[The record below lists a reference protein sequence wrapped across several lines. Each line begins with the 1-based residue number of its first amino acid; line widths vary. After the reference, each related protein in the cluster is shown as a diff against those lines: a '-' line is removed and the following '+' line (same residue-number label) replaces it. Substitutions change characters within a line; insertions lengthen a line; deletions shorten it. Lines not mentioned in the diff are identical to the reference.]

1 MTLADFR
8 SAEWKTKIVLWNH
21 ESAEILKITKRDIIY
36 WKWKLGSELL
46 LSLYG
51 GEFFKPR
58 IKQLTLIIFGPPIV
72 WAKNE
77 KKCYFLKLKKHSQ
90 FTWLNGLFENIIF
103 VGLHFREGPLSSI
116 DGYQI
121 KLLYQQRPM

>member
-1 MTLADFR
+1 MKPWVCGNIEDHQARYYLL
-8 SAEWKTKIVLWNH
+8 EMKIGIRID
-21 ESAEILKITKRDIIY
+21 A
-36 WKWKLGSELL
+36 

-77 KKCYFLKLKKHSQ
+77 KKV
-90 FTWLNGLFENIIF
+90 LFFEIQNAFSIHLIF
-103 VGLHFREGPLSSI
+103 
-116 DGYQI
+116 D
-121 KLLYQQRPM
+121 

>member
-1 MTLADFR
+1 MMQADFQ

-46 LSLYG
+46 LSLYD

-77 KKCYFLKLKKHSQ
+77 KKV
-90 FTWLNGLFENIIF
+90 LFFEIQNAFSIHLIF
-103 VGLHFREGPLSSI
+103 
-116 DGYQI
+116 D
-121 KLLYQQRPM
+121 